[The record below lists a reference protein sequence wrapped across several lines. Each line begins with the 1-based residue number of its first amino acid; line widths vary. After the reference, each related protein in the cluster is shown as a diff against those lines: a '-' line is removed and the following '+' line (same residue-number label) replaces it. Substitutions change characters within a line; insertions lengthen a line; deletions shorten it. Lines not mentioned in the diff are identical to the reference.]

1 MRTRDSWLSWFLR
14 GILIFGFLIIIA
26 RLIEIQVIKGDYFRG
41 LAEENRIR
49 RISITAPR
57 GTIFA
62 RGGETLVGNKPI
74 KKRIIFTPEAGYQIS
89 DDLSG
94 AREDEIVNGWKREYK
109 LGPAFAHVSGYLG
122 EVMGDEAGK
131 IDPSCP
137 EKGARKAG
145 DLVGRSGL
153 EEEYNCI
160 LRGIDGEE
168 LIEVDTSG
176 KKIRTLGK
184 REPIPGSNLKT
195 TIDFNLQKKVAE
207 ALGDKKGAVLAIDPM
222 GEVLALYSSPSFD
235 PEKVA
240 PALNDKDLPLFNRAI
255 GGVFH
260 PGSIFK
266 PIVAASAL
274 VTGAIDANFLFND
287 PGVITVNKFSYTNW
301 YFSQYGKT
309 EGTINL
315 VRAITRSTDTFFYK
329 VGEMTG
335 PEAIADWAHKFG
347 LGEATGIDIPGEV
360 SGLVPTP
367 EWKRRV
373 KGESWFL
380 GNTYHFS
387 IGQGDIAVSPIQITS
402 GISAIASGGEL
413 CRPHLIIGD
422 SQCKKI
428 DIKKEDLELIKRGMI
443 GACAPGGTG
452 FTFFDFKPQVACKTG
467 TAETS
472 LEGFPHAWFVVFA
485 PADLPEIV
493 ATVLVEKGGEG
504 SKVAGPIAREI
515 LDYWETERP

>member
-1 MRTRDSWLSWFLR
+1 METLATSHRDSWLPWFLR

-26 RLIEIQVIKGDYFRG
+26 RLIEIQVIKGDYFRA
-41 LAEENRIR
+41 LSEENRIR
-49 RISITAPR
+49 RIPIRAAR

-62 RGGETLVGNKPI
+62 RGGETLVGNSSI
-74 KKRIIFTPEAGYQIS
+74 KKR
-89 DDLSG
+89 D
-94 AREDEIVNGWKREYK
+94 YK
-109 LGPAFAHVSGYLG
+109 LGPEFAHVSGYLG
-122 EVMGDEAGK
+122 EVTADEAGK
-131 IDPSCP
+131 VDPSCP
-137 EKGARKAG
+137 EKGPKKPSET
-145 DLVGRSGL
+145 VGRGGL
-153 EEEYNCI
+153 EEQYNCI
-160 LRGIDGEE
+160 LSGVDGEE

-184 REPIPGSNLKT
+184 KDPIPGSNLKT
-195 TIDFNLQKKVAE
+195 TIDFSLQEKVAE
-207 ALGDKKGAVLAIDPM
+207 ALGDKKGAALAIDPL

-240 PALNDKDLPLFNRAI
+240 SVLKDPDLPLFNRAI
-255 GGVFH
+255 GGMFH

-266 PIVAASAL
+266 PVVAAGAL
-274 VTGAIDANFLFND
+274 ATGAIDANFLFTD

-309 EGTINL
+309 EGTIDL
-315 VRAITRSTDTFFYK
+315 TRAITRSTDTFFYK
-329 VGEMTG
+329 VGEMMG

-347 LGEATGIDIPGEV
+347 LGEITGIDIPGEV

-367 EWKRRV
+367 EWKKKV

-402 GISAIASGGEL
+402 AIAGVASGGQL

-428 DIKKEDLELIKRGMI
+428 NIKKENLELIKRGMI
-443 GACAPGGTG
+443 GACTPGGTG

-472 LEGFPHAWFVVFA
+472 LEGPPHAWFVVFA
-485 PADLPEIV
+485 PVDSPEIV
-493 ATVLVEKGGEG
+493 MTVLVEKGGEG
-504 SKVAGPIAREI
+504 SKVAGPIARQI
-515 LDYWETERP
+515 LDYWVTKRP